1 MTAQT
6 PAQIARELQATFT
19 HLHQTLA
26 LLEPHELETAR
37 LAGGWSP
44 QSVLAHV
51 AFWDDFQTQRLQAV
65 VAGKAARNTRTT
77 PLLDNDQR
85 AQVDAA
91 RPWDEIVAEA
101 EAARAQLIA
110 FAVSLSSDA
119 LDTAYAEGKKT
130 LLPRHLLNHMIK
142 HTHLHTQ
149 EIARYCGSM
158 QRWSRATLRSF
169 LVTQHANLMDSI
181 SGLTEATILATPVC
195 GAWTMRD
202 VLVHVLSWHE
212 FGYQVLKQ
220 WPKADPA
227 TLQAWLGAAGTDVIN
242 ARLLA
247 ARADLDMIG
256 VVDWLTTYHRRMIHR
271 FDQFS
276 DAALASQGDYGWG
289 ETGEASGFFYELAL
303 HDAEHAEQ
311 IWRHRAN
318 M

>member
-1 MTAQT
+1 MSTQT
-6 PAQIARELQATFT
+6 PAQIANELQTAFIR
-19 HLHQTLA
+19 LRQTLD
-26 LLEPHELETAR
+26 LLEPHEIETAR
-37 LAGGWSP
+37 LASGWSP
-44 QSVLAHV
+44 KAALAHV
-51 AFWDDFQTQRLQAV
+51 AFWDDFQTQRLRTL
-65 VAGKAARNTRTT
+65 VAGKTAQPARSA
-77 PLLDNDQR
+77 PPLDNDQR
-85 AQVDAA
+85 AEVDTT

-101 EAARAQLIA
+101 ETARAELIS
-110 FAVSLSSDA
+110 FATSLSPDA
-119 LDTAYAEGKKT
+119 LDTAYAEGEKT
-130 LLPRHLLNHMIK
+130 LSPVHLLNHMIK
-142 HTHLHTQ
+142 HTHLHTR
-149 EIARYCGSM
+149 EIAHYCGSM
-158 QRWSRATLRSF
+158 QRWSRPALRSF
-169 LVTQHANLMDSI
+169 LVKQHANLMDSI
-181 SGLTEATILATPVC
+181 SGLTEAAILATPVC

-227 TLQAWLGAAGTDVIN
+227 SLQGWLGEAGTDVIN

-289 ETGEASGFFYELAL
+289 ETGEASSFLYELAL

-318 M
+318 L